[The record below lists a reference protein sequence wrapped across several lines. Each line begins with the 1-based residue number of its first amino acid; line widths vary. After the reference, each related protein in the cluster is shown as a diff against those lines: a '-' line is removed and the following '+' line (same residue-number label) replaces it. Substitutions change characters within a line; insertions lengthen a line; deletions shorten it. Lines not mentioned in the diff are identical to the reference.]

1 LRQQHAV
8 PLTTPRAHGLVVVT
22 QSVVDGLDDLTGSHV
37 RRSKHYLVH
46 GVDLESLYGNSDME
60 EEL

>member
-1 LRQQHAV
+1 M

-37 RRSKHYLVH
+37 RRSKYYLVH
-46 GVDLESLYGNSDME
+46 EVDLESLYGNSDME